1 MLADIVWFGFMI
13 GSGLRV
19 LSYIPRIWR
28 VAADKT
34 GAAAIS
40 YTMWGL
46 WVAAY
51 VTTAVYAA
59 AGLHNTWLAFAS
71 AIYAACCATVMV
83 LTALKR
89 AG

>member
-28 VAADKT
+28 IAADNT